1 MSSTGTDS
9 LVMMLAFVY
18 HLVVIDGSN
27 LWVIFAGNITS
38 QEGEF
43 LDQVWTCLGNVQP
56 FAFNIATLT
65 TVWDETMPPTK
76 VATIRET
83 GSSANIAS
91 SWCKTPVTASS

>member
-1 MSSTGTDS
+1 MSSAGTDS
-9 LVMMLAFVY
+9 LVVMLAFVY
-18 HLVVIDGSN
+18 HLVVIDSSD
-27 LWVIFAGNITS
+27 LWVVSTS
-38 QEGEF
+38 NVAPQEGEL
-43 LDQVWTCLGNVQP
+43 LDQVWPCLGNVQP